1 VGIRK
6 INMGHYMADNSER
19 KAMQWCINNKIKIS
33 PFAHSTY
40 EWYIDIEINGKKNR
54 SPYLYV
60 KVQIWQ
66 EIFKF
71 YKYYY
76 KKYGKNTI

>member
-1 VGIRK
+1 
-6 INMGHYMADNSER
+6 MAYNSER

>member
-1 VGIRK
+1 
-6 INMGHYMADNSER
+6 MADNSER